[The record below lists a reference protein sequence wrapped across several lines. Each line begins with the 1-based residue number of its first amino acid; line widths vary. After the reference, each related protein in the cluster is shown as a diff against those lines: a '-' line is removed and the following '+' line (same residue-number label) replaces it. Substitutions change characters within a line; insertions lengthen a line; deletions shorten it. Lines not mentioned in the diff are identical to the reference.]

1 MNKYLRILHYFKEDR
16 WQILLSLALI
26 GVSTLLGLLWGF
38 PLAILIDVEM
48 GQKQPQWLYMLF
60 YNMTPMQS
68 GVSRILF
75 LAGLMLTVRL
85 GSELL
90 RTWQSIISIRIGLH
104 GMMRVRCDVFRKL
117 QALSIG
123 YHRSQPQGDAIYRV
137 AWDTYGFQGVL
148 NVLVA
153 VLVASCKLVLM
164 GVIAWSFNWKLTLIS
179 LVVIPP
185 LFIVLRSYGAILK
198 ARSIEAKEKDS
209 GFYTVLQ
216 RSMSSIGLVQAFGRE
231 ADEYSHFDAT
241 VHGSTK
247 AFYNLHW
254 HEVLYWLFI
263 GSTFAIGATLVF
275 GYGGYLVT
283 EKILSVGALTII
295 LAYIGD
301 LYDPLTKLSSSGTG
315 MISAMAGVDR
325 VFQVLDREETIK
337 DKPGAVNLPRQART
351 LTMDHVAFAYG
362 DGAEV
367 LRDMHVDIHPGEMV
381 AFVGSSGVGKTTL
394 LNLFPRFYDPTR
406 GSLQLDKH
414 DLRTIT
420 LKSLRAHIA
429 LVLQE
434 SIILPT
440 TVIENIRYGSPTS
453 NIAAVREAARMA
465 GAADFIDKMPDKYET
480 VVAEGG
486 TNLSGGQRQRIAIAR
501 ALLTQ
506 APIIV
511 MDEPTS
517 ALDAEHEQY
526 ITETLRSLKGQRTI
540 ILVSH
545 RLSTVADCDRIY
557 VMDAGAIIETGTH
570 QQLIDLKGT
579 YFRMARHQMKLG

>member
-1 MNKYLRILHYFKEDR
+1 MNKYLRILYYFKEDR
-16 WQILLSLALI
+16 WQIALSLALI

-48 GQKQPQWLYMLF
+48 GQQQPQWLYMLF
-60 YNMTPMQS
+60 YNITPKDS
-68 GVSRILF
+68 GVSRVLF
-75 LAGLMLTVRL
+75 LAGLMLAVRL

-90 RTWQSIISIRIGLH
+90 RTWQSILSIRIGLH

-164 GVIAWSFNWKLTLIS
+164 GMIAWSFNWKLTLLS

-185 LFIVLRSYGAILK
+185 LLVVLRSYGTILK
-198 ARSIEAKEKDS
+198 SRSIEAKEKDS

-231 ADEYSHFDAT
+231 ADEYRHFDDT
-241 VHGSTK
+241 VHRSTT
-247 AFYNLHW
+247 AYYNLHW

-263 GSTFAIGATLVF
+263 GSTFAIGASLVF
-275 GYGGYLVT
+275 GYGGFLVT
-283 EKILSVGALTII
+283 EKILSVGAFTII

-301 LYDPLTKLSSSGTG
+301 LYDPLTKLSSSGSS

-325 VFQVLDREETIK
+325 VFQVLDREESIK
-337 DKPGAVNLPRQART
+337 DAPGAVNLPCQPRT
-351 LTMDHVAFAYG
+351 LSMDHVAFSYR
-362 DGAEV
+362 DGEDV
-367 LRDMHVDIHPGEMV
+367 LRDMHVEVHPGEMV

-406 GSLQLDKH
+406 GSLKLDNR

-440 TVIENIRYGSPTS
+440 TVAENIRYGSPTS
-453 NIAAVREAARMA
+453 TIAAVREAARMA
-465 GAADFIDKMPDKYET
+465 
-480 VVAEGG
+480 GG

-501 ALLTQ
+501 ALLTE

-540 ILVSH
+540 IIVSH

-557 VMDAGAIIETGTH
+557 VMDAGAVVETGTH
-570 QQLIDLKGT
+570 QQLVEMKGA
-579 YFRMARHQMKLG
+579 YYRMARHQMKIEK

>member
-1 MNKYLRILHYFKEDR
+1 MKKYLRILHYFKEDR

-38 PLAILIDVEM
+38 PMAILIDVEM

-60 YNMTPMQS
+60 YNMTPMES

-90 RTWQSIISIRIGLH
+90 RTWQSIISIRIGLQ

-198 ARSIEAKEKDS
+198 SRSIKAKEKDS

-337 DKPGAVNLPRQART
+337 DKPGAINLPRQPRT

-367 LRDMHVDIHPGEMV
+367 LRDMHVDIQPGEMV

-453 NIAAVREAARMA
+453 NIAAVREAAKMA

>member
-1 MNKYLRILHYFKEDR
+1 MKKYLRILHYFKEDG
-16 WQILLSLALI
+16 WQIFLSLALI
-26 GVSTLLGLLWGF
+26 GLSTLLGLLWGF

-60 YNMTPMQS
+60 YNMTPMES

-90 RTWQSIISIRIGLH
+90 RTWQSILSIRIGLH

-164 GVIAWSFNWKLTLIS
+164 GVIAWSFNWKLTLLS

-185 LFIVLRSYGAILK
+185 LFIVLRSYGTILK
-198 ARSIEAKEKDS
+198 TRSIEAKEKDS

-231 ADEYSHFDAT
+231 ADEYTNFDAT

-283 EKILSVGALTII
+283 EKLLSVGALTII

-301 LYDPLTKLSSSGTG
+301 LYDPLTKLSSSGSS
-315 MISAMAGVDR
+315 MIGAMAGVDR
-325 VFQVLDREETIK
+325 VCQVLDREETIK
-337 DKPGAVNLPRQART
+337 DAPGATNLPRQPRT

-362 DGAEV
+362 DGADV
-367 LRDMHVDIHPGEMV
+367 LRDMHVDIRPGEMV

-406 GSLQLDKH
+406 GSLKLDNH
-414 DLRTIT
+414 DLRAIT

-440 TVIENIRYGSPTS
+440 TVNENIRYGSPTS
-453 NIAAVREAARMA
+453 NMAAVREAAKMA
-465 GAADFIDKMPDKYET
+465 GAAEFIDKMPDKYET
-480 VVAEGG
+480 IVAEGG

-570 QQLIDLKGT
+570 QQLIDQKGA
-579 YFRMARHQMKLG
+579 YYRMARHQMKLD